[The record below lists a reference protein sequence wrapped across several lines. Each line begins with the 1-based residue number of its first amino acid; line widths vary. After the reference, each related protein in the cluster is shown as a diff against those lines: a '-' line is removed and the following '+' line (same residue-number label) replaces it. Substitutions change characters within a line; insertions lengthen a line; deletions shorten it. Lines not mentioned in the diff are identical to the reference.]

1 MHPKVFLSLCVG
13 VVCYLH
19 FKKCGKHKKFNHK
32 FQQFCLQPALD
43 KLPFSF
49 PSIKCRNTMR
59 IRFFL
64 HFQSSRHSSM
74 VSKVACYWVGPRF
87 KSRQGMI
94 YPKIS
99 MMNGTVADEV
109 KSACPMYSDLR
120 SIKQFIVCNYCLKYR
135 P

>member
-13 VVCYLH
+13 VCYLH

-99 MMNGTVADEV
+99 MMNGMFELLH
-109 KSACPMYSDLR
+109 CCYSL
-120 SIKQFIVCNYCLKYR
+120 IWWIYIVGCQGVTQLGGLV
-135 P
+135 PVL